1 MNRIPI
7 HPARLL
13 LVVVIALAL
22 LALTAAFHEELDDI
36 AWIVASCFFILCLL
50 DLLSARKLSDIHI
63 NRQLPNSLPVNVW
76 TDVQLEI
83 VHKLTSTQEI
93 EIFDHHPSSAE
104 VKHLPQRVLL
114 KPGCTTRISYKLRPK
129 QRGSAL
135 FRFTQIYI
143 PSPFKLWTYSR
154 IKGESNE
161 VRVYP
166 DFSAITHYRLLAT
179 DNRTSQLGIKRKQKR
194 GEGLEFHQ
202 LRDYRDGDS
211 LRQVDW
217 KASIR
222 KNKLISKEYQDE
234 RDQQIFFMLDCGRR
248 MRAQDGH
255 LSHFDHALNAALL
268 LSYVALR
275 QGDAVGMMSFGGNS
289 RWLSP
294 QKSKAAVN
302 TILNSVYNLQ
312 PTTQAS
318 DYTAAAEML
327 IKRQR
332 KRSLIVLIT
341 NFREENIEDLVP
353 ALKLL
358 SKHHLV
364 LLASTREEILDDT
377 LSQQVN
383 NLQSALN
390 YLGTFSYIQERQR
403 GQQQLKHQGILSID
417 VPPSKLPVG
426 VVNSY
431 LEIKRN
437 RYL

>member
-154 IKGESNE
+154 IKGENNE

>member
-302 TILNSVYNLQ
+302 TILNSVYDLQ

>member
-83 VHKLTSTQEI
+83 VHKQTSTQEI